1 MASAAEQLAR
11 NVNFGSFA
19 KAKDLQKRILF
30 TLGILA
36 LYRLG
41 TFIPVPGI
49 DQAAFA
55 QFFESQSGGMLG
67 NINMFSGGAI
77 ERMSIFALNV
87 MPYITASIIIQMMTS
102 ASPTLEK
109 LKKEG
114 EAGRKQINQYTRY
127 LTLGFAVVQSFGIA
141 IGMATNG
148 LSIDSLPG
156 WFFILTGVVTLT
168 GGTMLL
174 MWMGEQITARGIGNG
189 ISLII
194 FAGIIAEMPRA
205 IFNLLA
211 SMRGTGA
218 NVSFVL
224 LITALVIALVVFIVF
239 IERSQRRLLIQ
250 YPKRQQGNQM
260 MQGQNSFLPLKINT
274 SGVIPPIFAIAI
286 LMLPM
291 TLVGFSGGNTV
302 DPTAAAAAGSGM
314 VGEVTTWLAQTFAP
328 GSWTYIITYGVLVA
342 FFCFFYTS
350 IMFNPQETA
359 ENLRKY
365 GGFIPGIRPGK
376 NTAAYI
382 DYVLTRLTTIGAIYL
397 VFVCILPELLRRYYP
412 EIPFYI
418 GGTSLLIV
426 VSVTM
431 DTVTQIQ
438 SHMLAHQ
445 YEGMLKKSRL
455 GGKKGSR
462 ARQ

>member
-1 MASAAEQLAR
+1 MANAAEQMAR
-11 NVNFGSFA
+11 NINFASFG
-19 KAKDLQKRILF
+19 KAKDLQNRILF
-30 TLGILA
+30 TLVILV

-41 TFIPVPGI
+41 TFIPIPGL
-49 DQAAFA
+49 DPSQYASLFA
-55 QFFESQSGGMLG
+55 SQSSGILG
-67 NINMFSGGAI
+67 SMNLFAGGAV
-77 ERMSIFALNV
+77 ERMGVFALNV

-127 LTLGFAVVQSFGIA
+127 LTLAFALVQSFAIAGGLSAVRIEGIA
-141 IGMATNG
+141 
-148 LSIDSLPG
+148 P

-194 FAGIIAEMPRA
+194 FAGIVAELPRA
-205 IFNLLA
+205 IFNLITQA
-211 SMRGTGA
+211 RTTSV
-218 NVSFVL
+218 NVVFVL
-224 LITALVIALVVFIVF
+224 AIAVMVLALVVFIVF
-239 IERSQRRLLIQ
+239 MERSQRRLLIQ
-250 YPKRQQGNQM
+250 YPKRQQSQGFA
-260 MQGQNSFLPLKINT
+260 QGQRSFLPLKLNT
-274 SGVIPPIFAIAI
+274 SGVIPPIFASAL

-291 TLVGFSGGNTV
+291 TAIGFLGGG
-302 DPTAAAAAGSGM
+302 AAEAGGSGIL
-314 VGEVTTWLAQTFAP
+314 GFLATYFSP
-328 GSWTYIITYGVLVA
+328 GSWTYIITQAGLII
-342 FFCFFYTS
+342 FFCYFYTS
-350 IMFNPQETA
+350 IMFNPEETA
-359 ENLRKY
+359 DNLRKY
-365 GGFIPGIRPGK
+365 GGFIPGIRPGS

-382 DYVLTRLTTIGAIYL
+382 DYVLTRLTTIGSLYL
-397 VFVCILPELLRRYYP
+397 VFVCILPELLRRYFP

-438 SHMLAHQ
+438 SHLIAHQ
-445 YEGMLKKSRL
+445 YEGMIKKSKL
-455 GGKKGSR
+455 GGRKK
-462 ARQ
+462 

>member
-11 NVNFGSFA
+11 NVSFGSFA
-19 KAKDLQKRILF
+19 KAKDLHQRILF
-30 TLGILA
+30 TLGILVI
-36 LYRLG
+36 YRLG
-41 TFIPVPGI
+41 TFIPVPGL
-49 DQAAFA
+49 DPQAYA
-55 QFFESQSGGMLG
+55 QFFETQSGGMLQ
-67 NINMFSGGAI
+67 NMNMFAGGAV
-77 ERMSIFALNV
+77 ERMGIFALNV
-87 MPYITASIIIQMMTS
+87 MPYITASIIMQMMTS

-114 EAGRKQINQYTRY
+114 ESGRKQINQYTRY
-127 LTLGFAVVQSFGIA
+127 MTLAFALVQSFGISA
-141 IGMATNG
+141 GLAGMS
-148 LSIDSLPG
+148 LDSVPN
-156 WFFILTGVVTLT
+156 WFFVLTGVVTFT

-194 FAGIIAEMPRA
+194 FAGIIAEMPKA

-211 SMRGTGA
+211 TARTTSV
-218 NVSFVL
+218 NVAFI
-224 LITALVIALVVFIVF
+224 LIIVALVLALIVFIVF

-250 YPKRQQGNQM
+250 YPKRQAGNTM
-260 MQGQNSFLPLKINT
+260 TQGQNSFLPLKINT

-291 TLVGFSGGNTV
+291 TVVGFSGGNTADASAV
-302 DPTAAAAAGSGM
+302 AQSGGSLA
-314 VGEVTTWLAQTFAP
+314 WLASTFSP
-328 GSWTYIITYGVLVA
+328 GSWVYIISYAVLVA

-350 IMFNPQETA
+350 IMFNPQDTA

-438 SHMLAHQ
+438 SHMIAHQ

-455 GGKKGSR
+455 GRRK
-462 ARQ
+462 Q

>member
-30 TLGILA
+30 TLAILVV
-36 LYRLG
+36 YRLG
-41 TFIPVPGI
+41 TFIPVPGL
-49 DQAAFA
+49 DQSAYS
-55 QFFESQSGGMLG
+55 QFFESQSGGLL
-67 NINMFSGGAI
+67 NNFNMFAGGAI

-102 ASPTLEK
+102 ASPSLER

-127 LTLGFAVVQSFGIA
+127 LTLLFALVQSFGIS
-141 IGMATNG
+141 MG
-148 LSIDSLPG
+148 LSSLSLESVPG
-156 WFFILTGVVTLT
+156 WFFVLTGVVTLT
-168 GGTMLL
+168 GGTMFL

-194 FAGIIAEMPRA
+194 FAGIIAEMPKA
-205 IFNLLA
+205 IFNLL
-211 SMRGTGA
+211 GTA
-218 NVSFVL
+218 RTTSVNVAFII
-224 LITALVIALVVFIVF
+224 LITILVIALVVFIVF

-250 YPKRQQGNQM
+250 YPKRQSGNQM

-286 LMLPM
+286 LMLPL
-291 TLVGFSGGNTV
+291 TAVGFMGGG
-302 DPTAAAAAGSGM
+302 AAAAGDPAVAGN
-314 VGEVTTWLAQTFAP
+314 GILAWLASTFSP
-328 GSWTYIITYGVLVA
+328 GSWTYIITYAVLVA

-350 IMFNPQETA
+350 IMFNPTETA
-359 ENLRKY
+359 DNLRKY

-438 SHMLAHQ
+438 SHMIAHQ

-455 GGKKGSR
+455 GGRKR
-462 ARQ
+462 